1 MLHSMAIRLIHVDQ
15 LEMLYLCYGVKCQS
29 GVIWGHRG
37 QNIVF
42 TQNVLTPPIYSVY
55 SYNLCKFCS
64 LGPSTIVL
72 GSEFNLGS
80 RGGHR
85 GSNHDFTQ
93 CAQFLPQ
100 FF

>member
-1 MLHSMAIRLIHVDQ
+1 MNQHNPLPKS
-15 LEMLYLCYGVKCQS
+15 YGPKKS
-29 GVIWGHRG
+29 LGVNRGHRG

-80 RGGHR
+80 RGV
-85 GSNHDFTQ
+85 TE
-93 CAQFLPQ
+93 AQIMILHNAHNFYPS